1 MTTTKAFKFVL
12 AMWFVATSLWAVPTL
27 ARYPER
33 QVTIVVPYPPGGVTD
48 VYGRALAQR
57 LSQIWGQP
65 VVVDNKP
72 GGGTVIGTQLVSRA
86 SADGYTLLLTSYGY
100 TSNPVLKKSLPYDTK
115 ALTPLYLLG
124 TSANML
130 VINPNL
136 PIKTMNDIVALGKS
150 KPGALTFGSSG
161 NASSPHIAAELFAME
176 TGVKM
181 THIPYKGTGPAMND
195 LLGGQ
200 IMGIFDGPSA
210 MPRVRAGQLSAI
222 AIASAQRHPAAMEVP
237 TFRELG
243 IDLVFGSWF
252 GFFVPTGTFGDIQNT
267 IIAGIELAL
276 KDPTVISAIEKTG
289 LTYANLKQQEYKKFL
304 DAEEARLRR
313 LIKTEGAG
321 IQLE

>member
-1 MTTTKAFKFVL
+1 MTTTNAFKFVL

-222 AIASAQRHPAAMEVP
+222 AIATAQRHPAAMEVP

-243 IDLVFGSWF
+243 VDLVFGSWF

-289 LTYANLKQQEYKKFL
+289 LTYANLKQQDYQKFL
-304 DAEEARLRR
+304 DAEEVRLRR

-321 IQLE
+321 IQVE

>member
-100 TSNPVLKKSLPYDTK
+100 TSNPVLKKSLPYDVK
-115 ALTPLYLLG
+115 ALSPLYLLG

-136 PIKTMNDIVALGKS
+136 PVKNMNDIIALGKN

-210 MPRVRAGQLSAI
+210 MPRVRAGQLTAI
-222 AIASAQRHPAAMEVP
+222 AIATAQRHPAAMEVP

-289 LTYANLKQQEYKKFL
+289 LTYANLKQQDYQKFL
-304 DAEEARLRR
+304 DAEEVRLRR

>member
-1 MTTTKAFKFVL
+1 MKKTNAFKLVL
-12 AMWFVATSLWAVPTL
+12 TVWCIATFLWAAPTL

-136 PIKTMNDIVALGKS
+136 PVKNMNDIIALGKS

-210 MPRVRAGQLSAI
+210 MPRVRAGQLTAI
-222 AIASAQRHPAAMEVP
+222 AIATAQRHPAAMEVP

-289 LTYANLKQQEYKKFL
+289 LTYANLKQQDYQKFL
-304 DAEEARLRR
+304 DAEEVRLRR

>member
-1 MTTTKAFKFVL
+1 MTTTKVFKFVL
-12 AMWFVATSLWAVPTL
+12 AMWFAATSLWAVPTL

-72 GGGTVIGTQLVSRA
+72 GGGTVIGTQFVSRA

-100 TSNPVLKKSLPYDTK
+100 TSNPVLKKSLPYDTN

-124 TSANML
+124 
-130 VINPNL
+130 
-136 PIKTMNDIVALGKS
+136 MNDIIALGKS

-210 MPRVRAGQLSAI
+210 MPRVRAGQLTAI
-222 AIASAQRHPAAMEVP
+222 AIATAQRHPAAMEVP

-252 GFFVPTGTFGDIQNT
+252 GFFVPTGTFVDIQNT

-276 KDPTVISAIEKTG
+276 KDPTVISAIQKTG
-289 LTYANLKQQEYKKFL
+289 LTYANLKQQDYQKFL
-304 DAEEARLRR
+304 DAEEVRLRR
-313 LIKTEGAG
+313 LIKAEGAG

>member
-1 MTTTKAFKFVL
+1 
-12 AMWFVATSLWAVPTL
+12 
-27 ARYPER
+27 
-33 QVTIVVPYPPGGVTD
+33 
-48 VYGRALAQR
+48 
-57 LSQIWGQP
+57 
-65 VVVDNKP
+65 
-72 GGGTVIGTQLVSRA
+72 
-86 SADGYTLLLTSYGY
+86 
-100 TSNPVLKKSLPYDTK
+100 
-115 ALTPLYLLG
+115 
-124 TSANML
+124 
-130 VINPNL
+130 
-136 PIKTMNDIVALGKS
+136 MNDIVALGKS

>member
-1 MTTTKAFKFVL
+1 
-12 AMWFVATSLWAVPTL
+12 
-27 ARYPER
+27 
-33 QVTIVVPYPPGGVTD
+33 VTD
-48 VYGRALAQR
+48 VSGRALAQR

-289 LTYANLKQQEYKKFL
+289 LTYANLKQQEYRKFL

>member
-12 AMWFVATSLWAVPTL
+12 AMWFAATSLWAVPAL

>member
-12 AMWFVATSLWAVPTL
+12 AMWLAATSLWAVPTL

-100 TSNPVLKKSLPYDTK
+100 TSNPVLKKSLPYDTM

-136 PIKTMNDIVALGKS
+136 PVKNMNDIIALGKS

-210 MPRVRAGQLSAI
+210 MPRVRAGQLTAI
-222 AIASAQRHPAAMEVP
+222 AIATAQRHPAAMEVP

-289 LTYANLKQQEYKKFL
+289 LTYANLKQQDYQKFL
-304 DAEEARLRR
+304 DAEEVRLRR

>member
-1 MTTTKAFKFVL
+1 MKKITQCKFVL
-12 AMWFVATSLWAVPTL
+12 AIWLLAASFCVAPSFAK
-27 ARYPER
+27 YPEK

-100 TSNPVLKKSLPYDTK
+100 TSNPVLKKSLPYDPK

-136 PIKTMNDIVALGKS
+136 SVKTLKDIITLGKE
-150 KPGALTFGSSG
+150 KPGALIFGSSG

-176 TGVKM
+176 AGVKM
-181 THIPYKGTGPAMND
+181 THVPYKGTGPAMND

-210 MPRVRAGQLSAI
+210 MPRVRAGQLHAV
-222 AIASAQRHPAAMEVP
+222 AIASAQRHPAALEVP

-252 GFFVPTGTFGDIQNT
+252 GFFVPTGTLGSVQKT
-267 IIAGIELAL
+267 IIEGIELAL
-276 KDPTVISAIEKTG
+276 RDPVVISAIEKTG
-289 LTYANLKQQEYKKFL
+289 LTYANLKQQEYQKFL
-304 DAEEARLRR
+304 DTEEARLRR
-313 LIKTEGAG
+313 LITADGAS

>member
-1 MTTTKAFKFVL
+1 MNKSSAFKFVL
-12 AMWFVATSLWAVPTL
+12 TICLSVPLFLIAPTL
-27 ARYPER
+27 AKYPEK
-33 QVTIVVPYPPGGVTD
+33 QVTVVVPYPPGGVTD

-86 SADGYTLLLTSYGY
+86 SADGYTILLTSYGY
-100 TSNPVLKKSLPYDTK
+100 TSNPVLKKSLPYDPK
-115 ALTPLYLLG
+115 ALSPLYLLG

-136 PIKTMNDIVALGKS
+136 SVKTLGDIVALGKS
-150 KPGALTFGSSG
+150 NSGALTFGSSG

-176 TGVKM
+176 AGVKM
-181 THIPYKGTGPAMND
+181 THIPYKGTSPAMND

-252 GFFVPTGTFGDIQNT
+252 GFFVPTGTLGEVQNT
-267 IIAGIELAL
+267 IISGIELAL

-289 LTYANLKQQEYKKFL
+289 LTYARLKQQEYQKFL
-304 DAEEARLRR
+304 DGEEARLRR
-313 LIKTEGAG
+313 LIKTDGAG
-321 IQLE
+321 IQVE

>member
-1 MTTTKAFKFVL
+1 MTKMKAFKFL
-12 AMWFVATSLWAVPTL
+12 LTTFFLLPLWWIASSH
-27 ARYPER
+27 AKYPEK

-86 SADGYTLLLTSYGY
+86 SADGYTILLTSYGY
-100 TSNPVLKKSLPYDTK
+100 TSNPVLKKSLPYDPK
-115 ALTPLYLLG
+115 ALSPLYLLG

-130 VINPNL
+130 VIHPNL
-136 PIKTMNDIVALGKS
+136 SVKTLSDIVALGKS
-150 KPGALTFGSSG
+150 NPSALTFGSSG

-176 TGVKM
+176 AGVKM

-210 MPRVRAGQLSAI
+210 MPRVRAGQLNAV

-252 GFFVPTGTFGDIQNT
+252 GFFVPTGTLGDVQNT
-267 IIAGIELAL
+267 IISGIELAL

-289 LTYANLKQQEYKKFL
+289 LTYARLKQQEYQKFL
-304 DAEEARLRR
+304 DGEEARLRR
-313 LIKTEGAG
+313 LIKADGAS

>member
-1 MTTTKAFKFVL
+1 MTKTNAFKLVL
-12 AMWFVATSLWAVPTL
+12 TVWCIATFLWAAPTL

-100 TSNPVLKKSLPYDTK
+100 TSNPVLKKSLPYDVK
-115 ALTPLYLLG
+115 ALSPLYLLG

-136 PIKTMNDIVALGKS
+136 PVKNMNDIIALGKN

-210 MPRVRAGQLSAI
+210 MPRVRAGQLTAI
-222 AIASAQRHPAAMEVP
+222 AIATAQRHPAAMEVP

-289 LTYANLKQQEYKKFL
+289 LTYANLKQQDYQKFL
-304 DAEEARLRR
+304 DAEEVRLRR

>member
-136 PIKTMNDIVALGKS
+136 PVKNMNDIIALGKS

-210 MPRVRAGQLSAI
+210 MPRVRAGQLTAI

>member
-12 AMWFVATSLWAVPTL
+12 AMWFAATSLWAVPAL

-136 PIKTMNDIVALGKS
+136 PVKNMNDIIALGKS

>member
-1 MTTTKAFKFVL
+1 MKKNKVCIFVL
-12 AMWFVATSLWAVPTL
+12 VISFLAVSFCARPTF
-27 ARYPER
+27 AKYPEK

-57 LSQIWGQP
+57 LTQIWGQS

-86 SADGYTLLLTSYGY
+86 SADGYTILLTSYGY
-100 TSNPVLKKSLPYDTK
+100 TSNPVLKKSLPYDPK
-115 ALTPLYLLG
+115 ALSPLYLLG

-136 PIKTMNDIVALGKS
+136 SVKTLSDIVALGKS
-150 KPGALTFGSSG
+150 NPGALTFGSSG

-176 TGVKM
+176 AGVKM

-210 MPRVRAGQLSAI
+210 MPRVRAGQLNAV

-237 TFRELG
+237 TFKELG

-252 GFFVPTGTFGDIQNT
+252 GFFVPTGTLADVQNT
-267 IIAGIELAL
+267 IISGIELAL

-289 LTYANLKQQEYKKFL
+289 LTYARLKQQEYKKFL
-304 DAEEARLRR
+304 DAEETRLRR
-313 LIKTEGAG
+313 LIKTDSVS
-321 IQLE
+321 IQVE

>member
-1 MTTTKAFKFVL
+1 MTKTNTFKFVL
-12 AMWFVATSLWAVPTL
+12 ATLFVATSLWVAPTH

-33 QVTIVVPYPPGGVTD
+33 QVTVVVPYPPGGVTD

-136 PIKTMNDIVALGKS
+136 SVKTLNDIVALGKS

-161 NASSPHIAAELFAME
+161 NASSPHIAAELFAIE
-176 TGVKM
+176 TGAKM
-181 THIPYKGTGPAMND
+181 THVPYKGTGPAMND

-222 AIASAQRHPAAMEVP
+222 GIASAQRHPAAMEVP

-252 GFFVPTGTFGDIQNT
+252 GFFVPTGTFGDIQDT

-276 KDPTVISAIEKTG
+276 KDPIVISAIEKTG
-289 LTYANLKQQEYKKFL
+289 LTYANLKQQDYQKFL

-313 LIKTEGAG
+313 LIKTEGAS

>member
-136 PIKTMNDIVALGKS
+136 PVKNMNDIIALGKS

-210 MPRVRAGQLSAI
+210 MPRVRAGQLTAI
-222 AIASAQRHPAAMEVP
+222 AIATAQRHPAAMEVP

-289 LTYANLKQQEYKKFL
+289 LTYANLKQQDYQKFL
-304 DAEEARLRR
+304 DAEEVRLRR

>member
-1 MTTTKAFKFVL
+1 MEKTSTFNFLL
-12 AMWFVATSLWAVPTL
+12 ATLFVATSLWVAPTL
-27 ARYPER
+27 AIYPER

-57 LSQIWGQP
+57 LSQIWEQP

-86 SADGYTLLLTSYGY
+86 SADGYTFLLTSYGY
-100 TSNPVLKKSLPYDTK
+100 TSNPVLKKSLPYDVK
-115 ALTPLYLLG
+115 ALSPLYLLG
-124 TSANML
+124 TSDNLL

-136 PIKTMNDIVALGKS
+136 PVKTMNDIVALGKS

-181 THIPYKGTGPAMND
+181 THVPYKGTGPAMND

-200 IMGIFDGPSA
+200 IMGIFDGLSA
-210 MPRVRAGQLSAI
+210 MPRVQAGQLSAI
-222 AIASAQRHPAAMEVP
+222 AIATAQRHPAAMEVP

-289 LTYANLKQQEYKKFL
+289 LRYANLKQQDYQKFL

-313 LIKTEGAG
+313 LIKTEGVS

>member
-12 AMWFVATSLWAVPTL
+12 AMWLAATSLWAVPAL

-136 PIKTMNDIVALGKS
+136 PVKNMNDIIALGKS

-210 MPRVRAGQLSAI
+210 MPRVRAGQLTAI
-222 AIASAQRHPAAMEVP
+222 AIATAQRHPAAMEVP

>member
-100 TSNPVLKKSLPYDTK
+100 TSNPVLKKSLPYDVK
-115 ALTPLYLLG
+115 ALSPLYLLG

-136 PIKTMNDIVALGKS
+136 PVKNMNDIIALGKS

-210 MPRVRAGQLSAI
+210 MPRVRAGQLTAI
-222 AIASAQRHPAAMEVP
+222 AIATAQRHPAAMEVP

-289 LTYANLKQQEYKKFL
+289 LTYANLKQQDYQKFL
-304 DAEEARLRR
+304 DAEEVRLRR

>member
-136 PIKTMNDIVALGKS
+136 PVKNMNDIIALGKS

-210 MPRVRAGQLSAI
+210 MPRVRAGQLTAI
-222 AIASAQRHPAAMEVP
+222 AIATAQRHPAAMEVP

-289 LTYANLKQQEYKKFL
+289 LTYANLKQQDYQKFL
-304 DAEEARLRR
+304 DAEEVRLRR

-321 IQLE
+321 IQVE

>member
-1 MTTTKAFKFVL
+1 MTKTNAFKFVL

-136 PIKTMNDIVALGKS
+136 PVKTLNDIVALGKS

-210 MPRVRAGQLSAI
+210 MPRVRAGQLTAI
-222 AIASAQRHPAAMEVP
+222 AIATAQRHPAAMEVP

-289 LTYANLKQQEYKKFL
+289 LTYANLKQQDYQKFL
-304 DAEEARLRR
+304 DAEEVRLRR

>member
-222 AIASAQRHPAAMEVP
+222 AIATAQRHPAAMEVP

-289 LTYANLKQQEYKKFL
+289 LTYANLKQQDYQKFL
-304 DAEEARLRR
+304 DAEEVRLRR

>member
-304 DAEEARLRR
+304 DTEEARLRR
-313 LIKTEGAG
+313 LIKAEGAG

>member
-136 PIKTMNDIVALGKS
+136 PVKTLNDIVALGKS

-161 NASSPHIAAELFAME
+161 NASSPHIAAELFAIE

-181 THIPYKGTGPAMND
+181 THVPYKGTGPAMND

-210 MPRVRAGQLSAI
+210 MPRVRAGQLTAI
-222 AIASAQRHPAAMEVP
+222 AIATAQRHPAAMEVP

-289 LTYANLKQQEYKKFL
+289 LTYANLKQQDYQKFL
-304 DAEEARLRR
+304 DAEEVRLRR

>member
-1 MTTTKAFKFVL
+1 MTKTKAFKFVL
-12 AMWFVATSLWAVPTL
+12 AMLCIATSLWAVPTL

>member
-1 MTTTKAFKFVL
+1 
-12 AMWFVATSLWAVPTL
+12 
-27 ARYPER
+27 
-33 QVTIVVPYPPGGVTD
+33 
-48 VYGRALAQR
+48 
-57 LSQIWGQP
+57 
-65 VVVDNKP
+65 
-72 GGGTVIGTQLVSRA
+72 VSRA

-222 AIASAQRHPAAMEVP
+222 AIATAQRHPAAMEVP

-243 IDLVFGSWF
+243 VDLVFGSWF

-289 LTYANLKQQEYKKFL
+289 LTYANLKQQDYQKFL
-304 DAEEARLRR
+304 DAEEVRLRR

-321 IQLE
+321 IQVE

>member
-12 AMWFVATSLWAVPTL
+12 AMWFVATSLWAVPTF

-222 AIASAQRHPAAMEVP
+222 AIATAQRHPAAMEVP

-289 LTYANLKQQEYKKFL
+289 LTYANLKQQDYQKFL
-304 DAEEARLRR
+304 DAEEVRLRR

-321 IQLE
+321 IQVE

>member
-12 AMWFVATSLWAVPTL
+12 AMWFAATSLWAVPAL

-136 PIKTMNDIVALGKS
+136 PVKNMNDIIALGKS

-210 MPRVRAGQLSAI
+210 MPRVRAGQLTAI

>member
-1 MTTTKAFKFVL
+1 MTTTNAFKFVL
-12 AMWFVATSLWAVPTL
+12 AMLCIATSLWAVPTL

-222 AIASAQRHPAAMEVP
+222 AIATAQRHPAAMEVP

-243 IDLVFGSWF
+243 VDLVFGSWF

-289 LTYANLKQQEYKKFL
+289 LTYANLKQQDYQKFL
-304 DAEEARLRR
+304 DAEEVRLRR

-321 IQLE
+321 IQVE

>member
-12 AMWFVATSLWAVPTL
+12 AIWLAATSLWAVPAL

-136 PIKTMNDIVALGKS
+136 PIKTMNDIIALGKS

-210 MPRVRAGQLSAI
+210 MPRVRAGQLTAI
-222 AIASAQRHPAAMEVP
+222 AIATAQRHPAAMEVP

>member
-12 AMWFVATSLWAVPTL
+12 AIWLAATSLWAVPAL

-136 PIKTMNDIVALGKS
+136 PVKNMNDIIALGKS

>member
-1 MTTTKAFKFVL
+1 
-12 AMWFVATSLWAVPTL
+12 
-27 ARYPER
+27 
-33 QVTIVVPYPPGGVTD
+33 
-48 VYGRALAQR
+48 
-57 LSQIWGQP
+57 
-65 VVVDNKP
+65 
-72 GGGTVIGTQLVSRA
+72 
-86 SADGYTLLLTSYGY
+86 
-100 TSNPVLKKSLPYDTK
+100 
-115 ALTPLYLLG
+115 
-124 TSANML
+124 ML

-136 PIKTMNDIVALGKS
+136 PVKTLNDIVALGKS

-161 NASSPHIAAELFAME
+161 NASSPHIAAELFAIE

-181 THIPYKGTGPAMND
+181 THVPYKGTGPAMND

-222 AIASAQRHPAAMEVP
+222 GIASAQRHPAAMEVP

-252 GFFVPTGTFGDIQNT
+252 GFFVPTGTFGDIQDT

-276 KDPTVISAIEKTG
+276 KDPIVISAIEKTG
-289 LTYANLKQQEYKKFL
+289 LTYANLKQQDYQKFL

-313 LIKTEGAG
+313 LIKTEGAS